1 MVEHL
6 TRSESIFGIFLIFV
20 GLLFI
25 LISLVPTTK
34 SSGAIIVLIGPIP
47 VSLGFGPFGLQL
59 LVIALSLV
67 LSFMAILS
75 FFALIRKAA

>member
-1 MVEHL
+1 VVEHL